1 MEGITIEPHLLWDF
15 IITII
20 VIPAGFL
27 VRSLLAEQKRLD
39 ILVNKTREELAKE
52 YVTRDQLE
60 KDLEKLIQT
69 MERIDEKLDRLQTKN
84 LFPRLI
90 FNINS
95 CISYTIIPNRQQKQN
110 LKITSKENLAP
121 VLEIN
126 VDDDQLDDRV
136 DEALQYFYQYHY
148 EGSTKVYLKHQMT
161 SDQLTTMKTN
171 ETTTESASGTH
182 AYNDQH

>member
-1 MEGITIEPHLLWDF
+1 MEGITIEPHLLWDL

-69 MERIDEKLDRLQTKN
+69 MERIDEKLDRLQTK
-84 LFPRLI
+84 
-90 FNINS
+90 
-95 CISYTIIPNRQQKQN
+95 T
-110 LKITSKENLAP
+110 
-121 VLEIN
+121 
-126 VDDDQLDDRV
+126 
-136 DEALQYFYQYHY
+136 YFQ
-148 EGSTKVYLKHQMT
+148 
-161 SDQLTTMKTN
+161 D
-171 ETTTESASGTH
+171 
-182 AYNDQH
+182 